1 MPSIY
6 FLPSLRPYNDVIM
19 LMEGVYM
26 SFKLSKFTLRID
38 SDLLQ
43 KFRFIAEYNARSANR
58 EIELLIRKHIQDFEK
73 KHGKIEL
80 K

>member
-1 MPSIY
+1 
-6 FLPSLRPYNDVIM
+6 
-19 LMEGVYM
+19 MEGVYM